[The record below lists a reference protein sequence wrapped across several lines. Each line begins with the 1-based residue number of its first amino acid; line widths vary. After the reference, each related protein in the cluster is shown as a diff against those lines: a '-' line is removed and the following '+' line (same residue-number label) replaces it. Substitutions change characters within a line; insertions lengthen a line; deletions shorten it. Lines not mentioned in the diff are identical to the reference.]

1 MNKPKSKTKSA
12 KTPAVNLKE
21 LNSVAPRIAELQ
33 KHKFSKIRPL
43 KTSDWLPS
51 PEQIATIA
59 ATLVCNQFDTSAALL
74 GGFKTK
80 TLEASAD
87 VAMRLWLAARKRI
100 IIADCC
106 AELHLSDRQL
116 YSDFFPHG
124 EPLFDAET
132 IEFPVTRDKFFQIL
146 LPHLKSRPDLTR
158 IGKAFVAYLLRRK
171 HQKEPTPDEI
181 IEGYRFWPSL
191 HADDRL
197 EELGRS
203 FIKWHLETV
212 KESRRASGLKSA
224 AKKAAIK
231 KTPAVL
237 SK

>member
-1 MNKPKSKTKSA
+1 VKKPKSKTKSA
-12 KTPAVNLKE
+12 KTPAVKLKE
-21 LNSVAPRIAELQ
+21 LESGAARIAELQ
-33 KHKFSKIRPL
+33 KHKYAKIRPL
-43 KTSDWLPS
+43 VTSGWLPT

-59 ATLVCNQFDTSAALL
+59 ATLVCNQYDASAALV

-116 YSDFFPHG
+116 YKDFFPHG
-124 EPLFDAET
+124 EPLFDAKT
-132 IEFPVTRDKFFQIL
+132 TEFPLTRDKFFQIL
-146 LPHLKSRPDLTR
+146 LPHLKSRPELTR
-158 IGKAFVAYLLRRK
+158 IGKAFVAYLLRQK
-171 HQKEPTPDEI
+171 NKKEPTPDEI

-191 HADDRL
+191 HSDDRL

-203 FIKWHLETV
+203 FIKWHRETV
-212 KESRRASGLKSA
+212 KESRRAAGKISA
-224 AKKAAIK
+224 SKKKMK
-231 KTPAVL
+231 KKL
-237 SK
+237 

>member
-1 MNKPKSKTKSA
+1 MKKPKSKT
-12 KTPAVNLKE
+12 TPAKVPPVKLKE
-21 LNSVAPRIAELQ
+21 FESIAPRIAKLQ
-33 KHKFSKIRPL
+33 KHKYAKIRPL
-43 KTSDWLPS
+43 VTSVWLPT
-51 PEQIATIA
+51 PVEVATIA
-59 ATLVCNQFDTSAALL
+59 ATLVCNQYDASAAVV

-116 YSDFFPHG
+116 YNDFFPHG

-132 IEFPVTRDKFFQIL
+132 IEFPLTRDKFFQTL

-181 IEGYRFWPSL
+181 IDGYRFWPSL
-191 HADDRL
+191 HSDDRL

-203 FIKWHLETV
+203 FIKWYRETV
-212 KESRRASGLKSA
+212 KETRRAAGKISA
-224 AKKAAIK
+224 AKKKLK
-231 KTPAVL
+231 KEL
-237 SK
+237 